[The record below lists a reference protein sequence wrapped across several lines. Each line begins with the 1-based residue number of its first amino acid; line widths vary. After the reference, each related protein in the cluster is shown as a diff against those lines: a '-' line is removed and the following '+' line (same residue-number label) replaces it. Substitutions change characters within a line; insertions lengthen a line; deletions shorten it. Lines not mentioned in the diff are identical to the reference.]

1 METIQP
7 IPARIVKRAKELGIK
22 RFTLQFSGGNDEG
35 YLNVEYDMPD
45 PGYDNKFNRMVE
57 DWAWSAYE
65 YSGAGD
71 GSEYGDNI
79 CYNLEENRASTSEW
93 YTSRVDGSSKS
104 MPLPVDESEE

>member
-1 METIQP
+1 MEIIRP

-45 PGYDNKFNRMVE
+45 PGYDNDFNRMVE
-57 DWAWSAYE
+57 DWAWDVYS

-71 GSEYGDNI
+71 GSDYGDNI
-79 CYNLEENRASTSEW
+79 TYDLEKNTASCEEW
-93 YTSRVDGSSKS
+93 YTQITHGASVST
-104 MPLPVDESEE
+104 PLEVEPEE